1 MILKGVLLVSAAI
14 GALRL
19 LHKDVAEVVERWV
32 DALRVDPDN
41 RYVQAILLK
50 VGNRKWP
57 HVERNQCGH
66 VLLCR
71 GVLNRRRGTV
81 LAQTLGRIDLLK
93 LWRDYNVALGMLYV
107 GNLLPEIMKQTAEDA
122 LRGDKDALRLVFE
135 IAGLIGRNRAAVV
148 AIQQNCGV
156 NLEDNMNEVSKILM
170 KPDP

>member
-1 MILKGVLLVSAAI
+1 
-14 GALRL
+14 
-19 LHKDVAEVVERWV
+19 
-32 DALRVDPDN
+32 
-41 RYVQAILLK
+41 
-50 VGNRKWP
+50 
-57 HVERNQCGH
+57 
-66 VLLCR
+66 
-71 GVLNRRRGTV
+71 
-81 LAQTLGRIDLLK
+81 
-93 LWRDYNVALGMLYV
+93 MLYV